1 MINRSTIRTFK
12 SYMQLFENM
21 NTMNYVISFTGVVRA
36 TMDIFSSDA
45 SWIVETEGDITE
57 KTDATHSI
65 PVGLVMFFQIVIIF
79 GSNTVLRMMLNYPFN
94 PIVAVLSGL
103 LPPADRSCPSIKP
116 NIMRSFAQS
125 TSPFFPHVRATL
137 VCIFSVHHQLPPLL
151 AQASSQLR
159 AGQSFFRGKY
169 NNSNNNN
176 NINNNSKIT
185 IMIQNV

>member
-1 MINRSTIRTFK
+1 
-12 SYMQLFENM
+12 M
-21 NTMNYVISFTGVVRA
+21 NIINYVISFTGVIRA

-57 KTDATHSI
+57 KTDATHSTGSH
-65 PVGLVMFFQIVIIF
+65 VFFKSSSFSVQIQFCGWCWIIRF
-79 GSNTVLRMMLNYPFN
+79 IQLW
-94 PIVAVLSGL
+94 L
-103 LPPADRSCPSIKP
+103 LCQVFFHLQELPLHTNLTYA
-116 NIMRSFAQS
+116 FAQS

-151 AQASSQLR
+151 AQASSQLH

-176 NINNNSKIT
+176 NRNNNSKIT